1 MMVERIPR
9 DKLECLYV
17 PVQCS
22 SVHLDFVLSMGGVPV
37 GYVASLRVSERDRKK
52 YMQALP
58 TEICRKRVS
67 GIGLWVSLTRGGG
80 KHL

>member
-1 MMVERIPR
+1 MLVERIPR

-22 SVHLDFVLSMGGVPV
+22 SLHLDFVLSMGGVPV
-37 GYVASLRVSERDRKK
+37 SYVASIRVSQRGRKK

-58 TEICRKRVS
+58 TEICRKRVP

>member
-1 MMVERIPR
+1 MLVERIPR

-37 GYVASLRVSERDRKK
+37 GYVASLRVSERDRQM

-58 TEICRKRVS
+58 TEICRKRLP
-67 GIGLWVSLTRGGG
+67 GIGLWVSFIRGVGR
-80 KHL
+80 HL